1 MNNDITN
8 LKYVEVPVVVLLDE
22 DLSTT
27 TKLLMGLITTLSMQ
41 EGFCFASNRYL
52 SNLMKVSRRT
62 ITSCIASLRKKNLLS
77 LLSESFTSS
86 KIRSDN
92 LFKFSGALFES
103 FTTIP
108 ATRELLHRSFELGQL
123 LDHIIDNEVT
133 GFAADNKNDYI
144 KFGLTTL
151 KYDERKV
158 FASFNINR
166 NLYEIYKDFF
176 VKGTKVFI
184 KGYLNSYITN
194 NKIQSFIT
202 VTDIA
207 NNQDE
212 IMTGKKG
219 PHIRLDPDGVEVWDG
234 KRCEAIPPTEEEL
247 KEMEELLKEYQ

>member
-1 MNNDITN
+1 MKYDLNEIIISGTINSIT
-8 LKYVEVPVVVLLDE
+8 
-22 DLSTT
+22 
-27 TKLLMGLITTLSMQ
+27 
-41 EGFCFASNRYL
+41 
-52 SNLMKVSRRT
+52 
-62 ITSCIASLRKKNLLS
+62 
-77 LLSESFTSS
+77 
-86 KIRSDN
+86 
-92 LFKFSGALFES
+92 
-103 FTTIP
+103 
-108 ATRELLHRSFELGQL
+108 
-123 LDHIIDNEVT
+123 
-133 GFAADNKNDYI
+133 DNKKDYI

-166 NLYEIYKDFF
+166 NLYDIYKDFF

-184 KGYLNSYITN
+184 KGYLNSYIIN
-194 NKIQSFIT
+194 NKIQSFVT

-212 IMTGKKG
+212 IMTGRKG